1 MIVVN
6 EGIKI
11 DYEGVKGKGQ
21 WFKRCKSLMR
31 VNYEGVNI
39 RGKLLMKIYTLYE
52 SCLLEMRK
60 KLCKS
65 YRWERNVT
73 KVAIVVYM
81 RDNRMTRVQFGKR
94 R

>member
-52 SCLLEMRK
+52 SWFWR
-60 KLCKS
+60 CKDWGS
-65 YRWERNVT
+65 
-73 KVAIVVYM
+73 VVYK
-81 RDNRMTRVQFGKR
+81 DIKV
-94 R
+94 